1 MVTAICASAHVGV
14 DVLFNE
20 RSGLRVDAR
29 WTDSRSNVDFNGAR
43 LGKARIDPLTYGV
56 SYLVH
61 Y

>member
-1 MVTAICASAHVGV
+1 M